1 MEQKQETKMRD
12 IFSLWTSKN
21 SPHDDSWHIFTCF
34 AVFEKDTILHVSIAS
49 VSSSFMLV
57 TMTAAEARRYRIIK
71 PTSYWNNNIFAD
83 KLYEFVYTIT
93 EVYQPSGYNDFTD
106 WFCFPPCCVFHFL
119 FPLSLI
125 SWLFLAAFSSSLVS
139 SSLVTSSVYM
149 LSVVPCPFVKSSAY
163 LCVLL
168 GI

>member
-57 TMTAAEARRYRIIK
+57 T
-71 PTSYWNNNIFAD
+71 WNNNIFAD
-83 KLYEFVYTIT
+83 KLCEFVYTIT
-93 EVYQPSGYNDFTD
+93 EVYQLSGYNDFTD

>member
-57 TMTAAEARRYRIIK
+57 T
-71 PTSYWNNNIFAD
+71 WNNNIFAD

-125 SWLFLAAFSSSLVS
+125 SWLFFAAFISSLVS